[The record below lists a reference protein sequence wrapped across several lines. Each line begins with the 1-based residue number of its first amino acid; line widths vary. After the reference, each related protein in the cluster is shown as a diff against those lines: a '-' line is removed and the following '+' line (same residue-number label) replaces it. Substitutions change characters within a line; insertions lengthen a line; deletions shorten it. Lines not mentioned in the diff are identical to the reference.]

1 VKIFKFV
8 SFLLFV
14 PVGLVACGSDGKTTS
29 GEEASATTV
38 APLDFCAAAKLNSQ
52 ADSGSNDGK
61 SDSTKLFYANQVVA
75 ASLLASL
82 APQEIKTVA
91 QNMASATEEIYSL
104 LEDAAFDLEK
114 VSLDEKAIAAIEAI
128 DTKYSLTESQDTMKK
143 YLSDECGVSAP
154 AEEGGTVPA

>member
-1 VKIFKFV
+1 MVPA
-8 SFLLFV
+8 SLL
-14 PVGLVACGSDGKTTS
+14 ACGSDENSTS
-29 GEEASATTV
+29 SKEASVTTV
-38 APLDFCAAAKLNSQ
+38 KPLDFCAAAKLNSQ

-82 APQEIKTVA
+82 APDEVKTVA
-91 QNMASATEEIYSL
+91 QNMASATEEIYAL
-104 LEDAAFDLEK
+104 LEAAAFDLEK
-114 VSLDEKAIAAIEAI
+114 VSQDTKAVAAIEAI
-128 DTKYSLTESQDTMKK
+128 DAKYSLTKSQDTMKK